1 MTTLNVSLPDAMK
14 AFIESQVQ
22 TGQYASA
29 SDYIRALV
37 REAQKR
43 QAAEELEARLLA
55 AVESNDF
62 REVTPELFDRLRS
75 RIHQR
80 PGKPQ

>member
-43 QAAEELEARLLA
+43 QAAE
-55 AVESNDF
+55 S
-62 REVTPELFDRLRS
+62 VTFQALPVCLPS
-75 RIHQR
+75 AT
-80 PGKPQ
+80 

>member
-37 REAQKR
+37 REAQ
-43 QAAEELEARLLA
+43 
-55 AVESNDF
+55 
-62 REVTPELFDRLRS
+62 
-75 RIHQR
+75 
-80 PGKPQ
+80 